1 MNRSAPRFRSCDDR
15 SMETPIPYTP
25 CFYCVLKHRSGR
37 IVDACRGP
45 RRANSDSESHH
56 SRTGHRS
63 AGSCEKVRWSVVV
76 LVVRVVLVVAG
87 AHDDGGHAS
96 LTSYDLRKPSKRTS
110 WASWASMHEN
120 SSLVAHAAAHASASQ
135 LQNNRPLYRLPWQDS
150 FPPRHAAVTSS
161 EHRRSSLFPLR
172 MGHHHHHYSRALLQC
187 TIPP

>member
-56 SRTGHRS
+56 SRT
-63 AGSCEKVRWSVVV
+63 AVPAAAKVRWSVVV
-76 LVVRVVLVVAG
+76 VR